1 VDAYQVGGR
10 VTLTDQQLADYRDLL
25 ERPQFQRF
33 LLRVI
38 QLAGIYEATA
48 NGSEERTFYTN
59 GRRSLGLDILRE
71 VDAAQPLPSPTSIPT
86 LTLIQVHRED
96 AQSQTPERT
105 KSGRRSDPYADIRT
119 DADPGAE

>member
-1 VDAYQVGGR
+1 MS
-10 VTLTDQQLADYRDLL
+10 LTDQARADYADLL

-38 QLAGIYEATA
+38 QLSGIYEATA
-48 NGSEERTFYTN
+48 NGSAERTFFAN

-71 VDAAQPLPSPTSIPT
+71 VDAAQPQPAPTNIPT
-86 LTLIQVHRED
+86 LTLIQVHRQD
-96 AQSQTPERT
+96 AQSPPSERT